1 MNILLQSLDWLDFST
16 PDRVRFEASPISY
29 YPFVFEIAEDSDDD
43 SISGYIATVFIRSLP
58 SPLFCKKYKTALE
71 AAEGIDRWRMQRF
84 VAQLTP
90 LSRVVLNLTSLPY
103 P

>member
-1 MNILLQSLDWLDFST
+1 MNILLQPLEWVDFST
-16 PDRVRFEASPISY
+16 PDRMRFEASPESY
-29 YPFVFEIAEDSDDD
+29 RPFVFEIAEDSDEETLA
-43 SISGYIATVFIRSLP
+43 GYIATVFIPSMP

-84 VAQLTP
+84 VAQLAP
-90 LSRVVLNLTSLPY
+90 LSRVVLNFTKLPN